1 MPLQPTPYT
10 GALQGIRV
18 LDLSGGIAAGY
29 CGKLFSDHGAD
40 VLLVEPP
47 EGFAT
52 RRLPPVVPEVEPAE
66 ASGMHAYLSTNKRSV
81 VCDDPSQ
88 LRALASD
95 AALVI
100 DDRAGDDRPV
110 PLDSLARIAP
120 DAVLLSITWF
130 GQDGPYRDF
139 AGTDGVCMALSS
151 QIDWLGNAGEAPLI
165 PGGYHAQI
173 VAGLTAFIAAMGQVV
188 ARELGNSSGPGHL
201 DVSIYEA
208 SVCFTEI
215 EAVRVHCGLPTR
227 TRIGV
232 NRFRTTYP
240 LGIYPCRDG
249 WLGVTVLIPSQ
260 WSGFCRLLGL
270 ERLTEIDK
278 YRTSEGRFEDAELLD
293 PMIALAVRERSAT
306 DLVRRGQHMKIPLSV
321 VPTMEQ
327 LFCVDQYV
335 ARAAFAEVAHPDL
348 GTFPLPVTPFRLH
361 GAPAISGG
369 RVARLGEHTATVFAT
384 ERVGA

>member
-1 MPLQPTPYT
+1 MQPTLYT
-10 GALQGIRV
+10 GALEGIRV

-29 CGKLFSDHGAD
+29 CGKLFADHGAD

-47 EGFAT
+47 DGFAT
-52 RRLPPVVPEVEPAE
+52 RRLPPVVPGVEPAE

-88 LRALASD
+88 LRKLA
-95 AALVI
+95 AAASLVI
-100 DDRAGDDRPV
+100 DDRAGNDRPISV
-110 PLDSLARIAP
+110 DSLARIAP

-173 VAGLTAFIAAMGQVV
+173 VAGLTAFIAAMGQIL

-201 DVSIYEA
+201 DVSIFEA

-215 EAVRVHCGLPTR
+215 EAARVHCGLPTR
-227 TRIGV
+227 TRIAV
-232 NRFRTTYP
+232 NRFRTIYP

-249 WLGVTVLIPSQ
+249 WLGVTVLTPNQ
-260 WSGFCRLLGL
+260 WGSLCRLLGL

-278 YRTSEGRFEDAELLD
+278 YWTSEARFEDAEMLD
-293 PMIALAVRERSAT
+293 RTIASAVRDRSAE
-306 DLVRRGQHMKIPLSV
+306 DLVNRGQEMKIPLSL

-327 LFCVDQYV
+327 LLCVDQYV
-335 ARAAFAEVAHPDL
+335 ERQVFAEVTHPDL
-348 GTFPLPVTPFRLH
+348 GSFPLPVTPFRLH
-361 GAPAISGG
+361 GAPAIAGG
-369 RVARLGEHTATVFAT
+369 RVSRLGADTEAVFAT
-384 ERVGA
+384 AGVAA

>member
-1 MPLQPTPYT
+1 MQPTLHT
-10 GALQGIRV
+10 GALEGIRV
-18 LDLSGGIAAGY
+18 LDLSGSIAAGY
-29 CGKLFSDHGAD
+29 CGKLFADHGAD

-47 EGFAT
+47 EGFLT
-52 RRLPPVVPEVEPAE
+52 RRLPPVVTGVEAAE

-88 LRALASD
+88 LWKLASG
-95 AALVI
+95 ASLVI
-100 DDRAGDDRPV
+100 DDRTGDDRPIPV
-110 PLDSLARIAP
+110 DSLARIAP

-139 AGTDGVCMALSS
+139 SGTDGVCMALSS

-173 VAGLTAFIAAMGQVV
+173 VAGLTAFIAAMGQVL
-188 ARELGNSSGPGHL
+188 ARELGNFSGPGHL

-232 NRFRTTYP
+232 NRFRTTCP

-249 WLGVTVLIPSQ
+249 WLGVTVLTPSQ
-260 WSGFCRLLGL
+260 WGGLCQLLGL
-270 ERLTEIDK
+270 EHLTEIDK
-278 YRTSEGRFEDAELLD
+278 YWTSDARFEDAELLD
-293 PMIALAVRERSAT
+293 RTIASAVRDRSAEE
-306 DLVRRGQHMKIPLSV
+306 LVKRGQAMKIPLSL

-335 ARAAFAEVAHPDL
+335 ERQAFAEVTHPDL
-348 GTFPLPVTPFRLH
+348 GTFPLPATPFRLH
-361 GAPAISGG
+361 GAPAIAGG
-369 RVARLGEHTATVFAT
+369 RVARLGEDTEAVFAAAG
-384 ERVGA
+384 VAA